1 MRTTPSGLFFLR
13 HGGVS
18 AVFFMAF
25 AHLGVGSEP
34 VVVTVSDG
42 QFLEDVD
49 VPDGNNHDP
58 MLASDPRSG
67 ELQRRIA
74 RRVDISRPITVYL
87 CIDKDR
93 IAVIVGR
100 VACWETL
107 QFHSV
112 GLVRDGAG
120 AL

>member
-1 MRTTPSGLFFLR
+1 
-13 HGGVS
+13 
-18 AVFFMAF
+18 MAF

-34 VVVTVSDG
+34 VVITVSDG
-42 QFLEDVD
+42 QFLEGVD
-49 VPDGNNHDP
+49 VSDGNNHDP

-74 RRVDISRPITVYL
+74 RRVDISRPVTVDL
-87 CIDKDR
+87 CIDEDGIVV
-93 IAVIVGR
+93 IAGR

-112 GLVRDGAG
+112 GLVRNGAC
-120 AL
+120 ALQLTHVFV